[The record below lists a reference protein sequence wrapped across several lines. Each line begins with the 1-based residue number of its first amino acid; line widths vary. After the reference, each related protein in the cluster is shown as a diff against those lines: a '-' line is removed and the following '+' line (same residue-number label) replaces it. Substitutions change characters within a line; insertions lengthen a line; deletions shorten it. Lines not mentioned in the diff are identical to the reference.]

1 MSKAHVLFSFCHFH
15 LAGTQRGD
23 AVYSKLP
30 DLSRRGSPMAPIASF
45 DEQGR
50 IEWNEEI
57 CENIEQLCRE
67 K

>member
-1 MSKAHVLFSFCHFH
+1 
-15 LAGTQRGD
+15 
-23 AVYSKLP
+23 
-30 DLSRRGSPMAPIASF
+30 MAPIASF

-57 CENIEQLCRE
+57 CEKIEQLCRE